1 MACTPRL
8 ALITVT
14 SGKVV
19 SDRVLE
25 DNWNVAVG
33 APATA
38 LHPAKRTFVGP
49 NSSITSSIDGGSP
62 K

>member
-33 APATA
+33 APAKARAA

-49 NSSITSSIDGGSP
+49 NSSIAHLVH
-62 K
+62 